1 MPDLLRQCICL
12 LPQRSFGCPL
22 MRDVGVHADPF
33 DDLAGLVENRQG
45 AYSKLAPSAI
55 MEESMLASHLVDH
68 LNAAKKLA
76 QLTNQPFVVY
86 LIQMAIDA
94 AIRASRKAA

>member
-1 MPDLLRQCICL
+1 
-12 LPQRSFGCPL
+12 
-22 MRDVGVHADPF
+22 
-33 DDLAGLVENRQG
+33 
-45 AYSKLAPSAI
+45 
-55 MEESMLASHLVDH
+55 MEESMLATHLVDH

>member
-1 MPDLLRQCICL
+1 
-12 LPQRSFGCPL
+12 
-22 MRDVGVHADPF
+22 
-33 DDLAGLVENRQG
+33 
-45 AYSKLAPSAI
+45 
-55 MEESMLASHLVDH
+55 MLASHLVDH

-94 AIRASRKAA
+94 AIPASRKAA